1 MNARSLSLA
10 LSVLLVGSAHAAVTL
25 ETSSE
30 VLRVDPATVPKAQQW
45 RSGAKAAADAPLLRL
60 PALAAERVAAVKRRN
75 EANGQRRVQI
85 GVSRDVA
92 SEAVDD
98 LPPAALAYVDGG
110 AVLRLDVASVGAAAL
125 RTGLRAAY
133 WPEGA
138 ELRAAGADGT
148 IHAVDAAAA
157 RKQADA
163 DGVFWT
169 AVTDGERQQ
178 LELFVPA
185 GIDPAGVAL
194 RVETVS
200 HLLVSPQSLG
210 RSKALGDS
218 GSCNIDV
225 VCRTGSGSLGAP
237 LINIKNAVARMVYQS
252 GGGSYTCT
260 GTLLNDIDSSTQIPW
275 FFTAHHCIGNQSEA
289 SSLTTFWNYETPTCG
304 VDQNGPNIQL
314 AGGAQLLYSQGST
327 DGALLRLNS
336 TPPNGAI
343 LAGWNAAPLTPST
356 SVIGVHHPSGDIKK
370 VSQGNHS
377 GTRENVTFDGQTV
390 GSTWKSSWSEGTT
403 EGGSSGSG
411 LFTLAGAG
419 YQLRGGL
426 YGGGASCGNTG
437 QSEAAGNV
445 DFYSRLDLIFPSIS
459 QYIANSGNT
468 AGPTRDYTGQWDVR
482 TEGGR
487 GISMFQFDQVLFA
500 LWFVYDNQGRAAW
513 YQLDP
518 QWTGPDV
525 ASGRVVKFTGSPWGP
540 NYNPSGRQLIE
551 VGTFTLTFTSGSAAN
566 FSYNVDGVNRSNV
579 LLEKY

>member
-1 MNARSLSLA
+1 MKARSLSLA
-10 LSVLLVGSAHAAVTL
+10 LSLLLVGSAQAAVSL

-30 VLRVDPATVPKAQQW
+30 VLRVDAAAAPKAQQW
-45 RSGAKAAADAPLLRL
+45 RSGSKSAVEAPLLQL
-60 PALAAERVAAVKRRN
+60 PALAVERIAAVKRRN
-75 EANGQRRVQI
+75 ETDGFRRTQI
-85 GVSRDVA
+85 GVSRDIA
-92 SEAVDD
+92 SEAIDD
-98 LPPAALAYVDGG
+98 LPKATQSFVDGG
-110 AVLRLDVASVGAAAL
+110 AVLRLDLASRGAAAL
-125 RTGLRAAY
+125 RSGLRVAA
-133 WPEGA
+133 WPDGV
-138 ELRAAGADGT
+138 ELRVAGSDGT
-148 IHAVDAAAA
+148 IYAVNAADA
-157 RKQADA
+157 RKQAGA
-163 DGVFWT
+163 DGVFWS

-178 LELFVPA
+178 IELFVPA

-194 RVETVS
+194 RVETLS
-200 HLLVSPQSLG
+200 HFLVSPLSTMHG
-210 RSKALGDS
+210 KALGDS
-218 GSCNIDV
+218 GSCNVDV
-225 VCRTGSGSLGAP
+225 VCRTGSGQLGEP
-237 LINIKNAVARMVYQS
+237 LVNIKDAVARMVYQS

-260 GTLLNDIDSSTQIPW
+260 GTLLNDIDANTQIPW

-289 SSLTTFWNYETPTCG
+289 SSLTTFWRYETPTCN
-304 VDQNGPNIQL
+304 VDNAGPNTQVTGGGQL
-314 AGGAQLLYSQGST
+314 VYSEGST

-343 LAGWNAAPLTPST
+343 LAGWNAAALTPAT

-390 GSTWKSSWSEGTT
+390 SSTWKSSWSQGTT

-411 LFTLAGAG
+411 LFTLNGTG

-426 YGGGASCGNTG
+426 YGGGASCSNTG

-468 AGPTRDYTGQWDVR
+468 PGPTRDYTGQWDVR

-487 GISMFQFDQVLFA
+487 GVSMFQFGNTLFA
-500 LWFVYDNQGRAAW
+500 LWFVYDSQGRAAW

-518 QWTGPDV
+518 QWSGPDV
-525 ASGRVVKFTGSPWGP
+525 AGGRVVKFTGSPWGP
-540 NYNPSGRQLIE
+540 TYNPNGRTLIE
-551 VGTFTLTFTSGSAAN
+551 AGTFTLTFTSGGTAN
-566 FSYNVDGVNRSNV
+566 FSYNVDGVNRSV

>member
-1 MNARSLSLA
+1 MKARSLSLA
-10 LSVLLVGSAHAAVTL
+10 LSLLLVGSAHATVTL

-30 VLRVDPATVPKAQQW
+30 VLRVDPAAAPKTQQW
-45 RSGAKAAADAPLLRL
+45 RSGAKSAATAPLLQL
-60 PALAAERVAAVKRRN
+60 PVLADERVAAVKRRN
-75 EANGQRRVQI
+75 EASGHRRVQI
-85 GVSRDVA
+85 GVSRDIA
-92 SEAVDD
+92 SEAIDD
-98 LPPAALAYVDGG
+98 LPQAQLQYVDGG
-110 AVLRLDVASVGAAAL
+110 AVLRLDVASRGAAAL
-125 RTGLRAAY
+125 RSGLRVSD
-133 WPEGA
+133 WPEGV
-138 ELRAAGADGT
+138 ELRVAGADGV
-148 IHAVDAAAA
+148 IYAVDAAAA
-157 RKQADA
+157 RRQADA

-200 HLLVSPQSLG
+200 HLLVSPQALG
-210 RSKALGDS
+210 RSKGLGDS

-225 VCRTGSGSLGAP
+225 VCRTGSGSLGEP
-237 LINIKNAVARMVYQS
+237 LVNIKNAVARMVYQS

-304 VDQNGPNIQL
+304 VDQNGPNTQVP
-314 AGGAQLLYSQGST
+314 GGAELKYSQGST

-343 LAGWNAAPLTPST
+343 LAGWNAAALTPAT

-377 GTRENVTFDGQTV
+377 GTRENVTFDSQTV
-390 GSTWKSSWSEGTT
+390 SSTWKSSWSEGTT

-411 LFTLAGAG
+411 LFTLNGAG

-426 YGGGASCGNTG
+426 FGGGASCANTG

-459 QYIANSGNT
+459 QFIANSGSA

-482 TEGGR
+482 VEGGR
-487 GISMFQFDQVLFA
+487 GVSMFQFGQVLFA

-525 ASGRVVKFTGSPWGP
+525 AGGRVVKFTGSPWGP
-540 NYNPSGRQLIE
+540 TYNPNARQLIE
-551 VGTFTLTFTSGSAAN
+551 VGTFTLTFTSGSSAN
-566 FSYNVDGVNRSNV
+566 FSYNVDGVNRSV

>member
-1 MNARSLSLA
+1 MKARSLSLA
-10 LSVLLVGSAHAAVTL
+10 LSLLLAGGAQAAVVT

-30 VLRVDPATVPKAQQW
+30 VLRVDPAAAPKTQQW
-45 RSGAKAAADAPLLRL
+45 RSGAKAAAVAPLLQL
-60 PALAAERVAAVKRRN
+60 PPLAAERVAAVKRRN

-85 GVSRDVA
+85 GVSRDIA

-98 LPPAALAYVDGG
+98 LPKATLHYVDGG
-110 AVLRLDVASVGAAAL
+110 AVLRLDVAAQGAAAL
-125 RTGLRAAY
+125 RSGLRAN
-133 WPEGA
+133 WPDGV
-138 ELRAAGADGT
+138 ELRVAGSDGT
-148 IHAVDAAAA
+148 IYAVDAAAA
-157 RKQADA
+157 RRQSGA

-200 HLLVSPQSLG
+200 HLIVSPLSATH
-210 RSKALGDS
+210 SKALGDS

-237 LINIKNAVARMVYQS
+237 LVNIKNAVARMVYQS

-275 FFTAHHCIGNQSEA
+275 FFTAHHCIGNQTEA
-289 SSLTTFWNYETPTCG
+289 SSLTTFWNYETPSCG
-304 VDQNGPNIQL
+304 VDNSGPNTQSPGGGQL
-314 AGGAQLLYSQGST
+314 VYSEGST

-336 TPPNGAI
+336 TPPNGAV
-343 LAGWNAAPLTPST
+343 LAGWNAAALTPST
-356 SVIGVHHPSGDIKK
+356 SVVGVHHPSGDIKK

-390 GSTWKSSWSEGTT
+390 ASTWKSSWSEGTT

-426 YGGGASCGNTG
+426 FGGGASCSNTG
-437 QSEAAGNV
+437 QSETAGNV
-445 DFYSRLDLIFPSIS
+445 DFYSRLDRIFPSIS
-459 QYIANSGNT
+459 QYIASTGG
-468 AGPTRDYTGQWDVR
+468 AVGPTRDYTGQWDVR
-482 TEGGR
+482 AEGGR
-487 GISMFQFDQVLFA
+487 GVSMFQFGNVLFA

-518 QWTGPDV
+518 QWTGADV
-525 ASGRVVKFTGSPWGP
+525 AGGRVVKFTGSPWGP
-540 NYNPSGRQLIE
+540 TYNPDARQLIE
-551 VGTFTLTFTSGSAAN
+551 VGTFTLTFTSGTAAN
-566 FSYNVDGVNRSNV
+566 FSYNVDGVNRSV
-579 LLEKY
+579 LLQKY